1 LPQPAVVADT
11 RPKKGLLLIPIVA
24 IVLLLVVAAAGTGAW
39 FLWHQKETTPPVTTK
54 NTKSQPPTGN
64 SGGSHDMLH
73 FWVEPT
79 KSSSGVSGSRL
90 TNDISLNSSDEFRF
104 HFVPQES
111 GFLYIVGPG
120 PNKLPTTF
128 LTAKPLPETGV
139 QTNSVAGGSDFVFPQ
154 EGSIGLDAK
163 AGTEVYTVIFSSKPL
178 SEPGFLQ
185 AIAGQ
190 DLKGKE
196 LSDFNSFIS
205 RYSANKP
212 EVNVNKED
220 QNAPFMSVRAAG
232 ASASD
237 PLVFRIQVAHK

>member
-1 LPQPAVVADT
+1 VAAGS

-39 FLWHQKETTPPVTTK
+39 FLWRQKEATPPVTTK
-54 NTKSQPPTGN
+54 NTKSQAPTET

-79 KSSSGVSGSRL
+79 KSSSGARGSRL
-90 TNDISLNSSDEFRF
+90 TEDISLNSGDEFRF

-111 GFLYIVGPG
+111 GFLYIVGRG
-120 PNKLPTTF
+120 PNNLPTTF

-139 QTNSVAGGSDFVFPQ
+139 KTNSVASGSDFEFPQ
-154 EGSIGLDAK
+154 KGSIGLDAK
-163 AGTEVYTVIFSSKPL
+163 PGTEVYTVIFSSKQL

-190 DLKGKE
+190 DLKGQE
-196 LSDFNSFIS
+196 LSDFNSFIT

-220 QNAPFMSVRAAG
+220 QNAPFMSIRASG
-232 ASASD
+232 ATASD

>member
-1 LPQPAVVADT
+1 
-11 RPKKGLLLIPIVA
+11 
-24 IVLLLVVAAAGTGAW
+24 
-39 FLWHQKETTPPVTTK
+39 
-54 NTKSQPPTGN
+54 
-64 SGGSHDMLH
+64 
-73 FWVEPT
+73 
-79 KSSSGVSGSRL
+79 
-90 TNDISLNSSDEFRF
+90 
-104 HFVPQES
+104 
-111 GFLYIVGPG
+111 
-120 PNKLPTTF
+120 
-128 LTAKPLPETGV
+128 
-139 QTNSVAGGSDFVFPQ
+139 
-154 EGSIGLDAK
+154 
-163 AGTEVYTVIFSSKPL
+163 L

-220 QNAPFMSVRAAG
+220 QTAPFMSVRAAG